1 MSNQLID
8 AKVSFPKPK
17 DMGYRDWGTETLLAI
32 VPDQF
37 SLKKLVLKAGFKG
50 GLQYHH
56 KKNECGYL
64 ISGELIIRFDDGNG
78 NLVEKNI
85 SSGDSFHFPPG
96 AVHQEEALTDCVI
109 IEASTPISTIAFG
122 LKSATVYLI
131 MVAYPQR
138 KLRKLRSFNNKYTYQ
153 ITHNAQIKRALICW
167 LTKQFY

>member
-109 IEASTPISTIAFG
+109 IEASTPYFNDRVRVEERYGLSNHGGLPSTKIEEVEKF
-122 LKSATVYLI
+122 
-131 MVAYPQR
+131 
-138 KLRKLRSFNNKYTYQ
+138 
-153 ITHNAQIKRALICW
+153 
-167 LTKQFY
+167 